1 MGECVIHPFPG
12 RHVALQWAAAEPVP
26 QDESLADIVLA
37 ALAGFG
43 QVFQPLTAEVELICH
58 VPRDPRAR
66 PRRPAL
72 PYRQLREAGLPEAL
86 WITPVHHGAGITET
100 NRLDPDSV
108 RIWLEDALTEP
119 CPDAGS
125 VTEWAELSILTSC
138 ARLDGDHAGP
148 TLVVHGEADPLDA
161 PIRRSEGGRWVCGPL
176 AGAPTEPP
184 IRASFRNE
192 DGVLSLK
199 VHIHWSCWTRPGE
212 PGRRALDRAL
222 DELRRSGWELVS
234 TDLDE

>member
-1 MGECVIHPFPG
+1 
-12 RHVALQWAAAEPVP
+12 
-26 QDESLADIVLA
+26 
-37 ALAGFG
+37 
-43 QVFQPLTAEVELICH
+43 

-86 WITPVHHGAGITET
+86 WITPAHLGADITET
-100 NRLDPDSV
+100 NRLGPDSV
-108 RIWLEDALTEP
+108 RIWLEEALTEP
-119 CPDAGS
+119 CPDAASPG
-125 VTEWAELSILTSC
+125 WAELSILTSC

-148 TLVVHGEADPLDA
+148 TLVVHGEAGPLDA
-161 PIRRSEGGRWVCGPL
+161 PIRHSEGGRWVCGPL

-184 IRASFRNE
+184 IRASFRNQ

-199 VHIHWSCWTRPGE
+199 IHIHWSCWTHPGRPE
-212 PGRRALDRAL
+212 RRALDQAL

-234 TDLDE
+234 TELDE